1 MSYLLHVD
9 SSALHTGSVSRA
21 VADTFRNAWHRALPA
36 GHVVHRDVAAHPLPH
51 LTHAAVATRFTAAAD
66 RTEEQTQAIGLQDE
80 LVEEFL
86 GAGAYLFTVPM
97 YNMSVPSS
105 FKAWLDQIM
114 VPGRTLGPDPRA
126 LATAG
131 RPAVVITSR
140 GGAYG
145 PGTPREG
152 WDHLVPYLATA
163 LGKALAL
170 DVEFVTCEL
179 TMAHRNP
186 AMIDLRDA
194 ADASRA
200 EAHELAEQH
209 AQKIAARLLV

>member
-1 MSYLLHVD
+1 MSYLLHID
-9 SSALHTGSVSRA
+9 SSVLHTGSASRD
-21 VADTFRNAWHRALPA
+21 VANTFRDTWHRTHPT
-36 GHVVHRDVAAHPLPH
+36 GHVVHRDLAARPVPH
-51 LTHAAVATRFTAAAD
+51 LTTAAVTGRFTAPAD
-66 RTEEQTQAIGLQDE
+66 RTDEQAQAMDLQEELI
-80 LVEEFL
+80 EEFL

-114 VPGRTLGPDPRA
+114 VTGRTLGPDPRA

-131 RPAVVITSR
+131 RPAVVIASR
-140 GGAYG
+140 GGGYG

-152 WDHLVPYLATA
+152 WDHVIPYLTTA
-163 LGKALAL
+163 LGGALAL

-186 AMIDLRDA
+186 AMIDLRPA

-200 EAHELAEQH
+200 QAHQAAEQH
-209 AQKIAARLLV
+209 AQKIAASLLA